1 MVVAMGEFARGMR
14 GTFEDTASVAAAC
27 AQFRDAF
34 AALRERVGMR
44 IVGQKEVVDLSLVAL
59 FAGGHV
65 LLEGVPGL
73 GKTLLVRSISDAL
86 GLNFS
91 RIQFT
96 PDLMPADVTGTTI
109 VVEDAGGGGR
119 TFSFRRGPIFA
130 NIVLADEINRAT
142 PKSQSAMLEAM
153 QERSVSVGGETFALD
168 EPFLVLATQNPIEQE
183 GTYPLP
189 EAQLDRFLLKITVP
203 YAVRSELA
211 EILKRT
217 TRPGEATIE
226 PVLDREDVL
235 AARDLARKVVMAPVV
250 QDYAIRLVLATHPGG
265 EFSWEDLDHYIRV
278 GASPRAAQAIVASA
292 KVLALMDGRYAASF
306 QDIRQVA
313 APALRHRIIRSFEA
327 EADQVDADRLVEI
340 LLERVPA
347 DHDHPD
353 DGPPR
358 STGFLQSKESA
369 I

>member
-1 MVVAMGEFARGMR
+1 MGEFAKGMR
-14 GTFEDTASVAAAC
+14 GSLDDTASVAAAC
-27 AQFRDAF
+27 GRFRDAF
-34 AALRERVGMR
+34 AALRDRVGLR
-44 IVGQKEVVDLSLVAL
+44 IVGQEDVVDLSLVAL

-86 GLNFS
+86 GLHFS

-109 VVEDAGGGGR
+109 VVEDAGGGER
-119 TFSFRRGPIFA
+119 TFRFRRGPIFA

-153 QERSVSVGGETFALD
+153 QERSVSVGGETFDLD

-203 YAVRSELA
+203 YAVREELA

-217 TRPGEATIE
+217 TKNREATVE

-235 AARDLARKVVMAPVV
+235 AARHLARKVVIAPIV

-265 EFSWEDLDHYIRV
+265 EFSWDDLAHYIRV

-306 QDIRQVA
+306 QDIRAVA
-313 APALRHRIIRSFEA
+313 LPALRHRIIRSFEA
-327 EADQVDADRLVEI
+327 EADQVDADQLVEW

-347 DHDHPD
+347 DHEHPD
-353 DGPPR
+353 EGPPAAGGVAKLR
-358 STGFLQSKESA
+358 KGASA
-369 I
+369 